1 MLLFLTRINAST
13 NGGLITAF
21 RRDKLLLF
29 KIKTTVAIIPV
40 LITIIINELIFGV
53 DLLSLLNAVANN
65 VADAPNLTTTS
76 SVMSDGV
83 PDITCTAICPVTVIF
98 LVLFVRIVTSTIC

>member
-1 MLLFLTRINAST
+1 MNAST

-21 RRDKLLLF
+21 RRDNLLLF
-29 KIKTTVAIIPV
+29 KMNTTVALIPV
-40 LITIIINELIFGV
+40 LVTIFIKHLIFGV

-65 VADAPNLTTTS
+65 VADAPKLTTTS

-83 PDITCTAICPVTVIF
+83 PDMTCTAMCPVTVMF
-98 LVLFVRIVTSTIC
+98 LVLFVRIVTAIICWTN